1 MDFTSLNLPSNFVID
16 IIDNQFYVLIFDI
29 NEKIIYINKNFKEF
43 LNVLGFQ
50 NKDFQNLSDI
60 FSEKSLLEIRKDI
73 NILIETKNSII
84 NKVDEIEVNSVKLHL
99 RTSRFFYHDSI
110 RKIDIILSLSENIEE
125 RKKLIEE
132 VEILKNEKE
141 NLRQLYEKEKMFF
154 DALMENL
161 PDVIYFKDKDS
172 RIIRCSRS
180 HAKLFKLNSPEEMI
194 GKTDFDYFTYEHA
207 SEAYEDEQNIIKTGK
222 PILNKIEK
230 ETHPDGSITWAI
242 TNKLPLYD
250 KEGNIIGTFGIS
262 KDITERYNMEQEIKR
277 KNELLKMQEEEL
289 RIQKEELELINEEL
303 NKINT
308 DLEEKNEEIKKQAL
322 LLEQQ
327 KEELLKLNNDLS
339 LTNVILEERQQQI
352 EEQAERLR
360 QQTEELHKQ
369 QRKLLEMNNELR
381 KLNATKDK
389 FFSIIAHDIKNPFHT
404 ILGFSE
410 LLFLKYN
417 NLNEEKRKKYIE
429 TIYLSSVQLY
439 KLLENLLQWSRS
451 QLGFIEINKEPIN
464 VKELIES
471 NLIIFKEQ
479 SEKKNINILS
489 EIPDNLNVFGDINLM
504 NTVVRNLI
512 SNAIKFTENGE
523 INISAKE
530 EENNMIS
537 ISFKDSGIG
546 IPEDKIKTL
555 FDLASVKSVPGT
567 RGETGTGLGLILCKE
582 FIEKMNGKIEVYSKE
597 GQGTNFKIFLPAFK

>member
-1 MDFTSLNLPSNFVID
+1 MSFVDLNLPLNFLIEILD
-16 IIDNQFYVLIFDI
+16 KQFFILIFDI
-29 NEKIIYINKNFKEF
+29 HEKIIYMNKKLIDFIDNSKHQHLADIFPEDYLLEVRKDVNDLTKTRCPIINKIEEIQIGGEK
-43 LNVLGFQ
+43 LYLQ
-50 NKDFQNLSDI
+50 TSRYIYSDFERDVDLIISIFENITEYKNL
-60 FSEKSLLEIRKDI
+60 KREIE
-73 NILIETKNSII
+73 ILIE
-84 NKVDEIEVNSVKLHL
+84 
-99 RTSRFFYHDSI
+99 
-110 RKIDIILSLSENIEE
+110 
-125 RKKLIEE
+125 
-132 VEILKNEKE
+132 EKE

-161 PDVIYFKDKDS
+161 PDVIYFKDKES
-172 RIIRCSRS
+172 KIIRCSKS

-222 PILNKIEK
+222 PILNKVEK

-250 KEGNIIGTFGIS
+250 KDGNIIGTFGIS

-289 RIQKEELELINEEL
+289 RIQKEELEQINEEL

-308 DLEEKNEEIKKQAL
+308 DLEEKNEEIKQQAL

-327 KEELLKLNNDLS
+327 KEELIKLNSDLS
-339 LTNVILEERQQQI
+339 LTNIILEERQQQI
-352 EEQAERLR
+352 EEQAEKLK

-417 NLNEEKRKKYIE
+417 NLSEEKRKKYIE

-451 QLGFIEINKEPIN
+451 QLGFIEVNKEPIN

-479 SEKKNINILS
+479 YEKKKINIFS
-489 EIPDNLNVFGDINLM
+489 KIPDKLTVFGDINLL

-523 INISAKE
+523 IVITAKE
-530 EENNMIS
+530 EENNLVS

-546 IPEDKIKTL
+546 IPEEKVKTL

-582 FIEKMNGKIEVYSKE
+582 FIEKMNGRIEVYSKE
-597 GQGTNFKIFLPAFK
+597 GQGTDFIIFLPAFKQ